1 MRRWLL
7 LLVFLLL
14 PVTARADFL
23 WDLRVGAKA
32 AVTGNLWAAP
42 DGAPRIS
49 GADAGWQNALF
60 FVGGGGGLMVEL
72 HALKFLALE
81 VDVLYE
87 QNGFKESINGG
98 VVTIYTRYT
107 QVRLPILAK
116 AVLPLGLVEL
126 SLGVGPEFTFGRSA
140 WLDTSGLLA
149 SSGLGA
155 ATANDTF
162 VDIDLGVCLNVWK
175 LAIPISLRT
184 AINVTQPKDWQERF
198 DSFDAARGTFVVK
211 ASESFQFALLAGVA
225 YVF

>member
-60 FVGGGGGLMVEL
+60 FAGGGGGLMVEL

-87 QNGFKESINGG
+87 QNGFKES
-98 VVTIYTRYT
+98 
-107 QVRLPILAK
+107 
-116 AVLPLGLVEL
+116 
-126 SLGVGPEFTFGRSA
+126 
-140 WLDTSGLLA
+140 
-149 SSGLGA
+149 
-155 ATANDTF
+155 
-162 VDIDLGVCLNVWK
+162 
-175 LAIPISLRT
+175 
-184 AINVTQPKDWQERF
+184 INVTQPKDWQERF